1 MSLKKLAIILFS
13 LVFVVLTADIV
24 VKAEQEKVLTVDE
37 AIQLFQQQG
46 KKPAVVEGYIVG
58 FTQNPGKYT
67 KDPTKFG
74 DTNVAIAASP
84 DEVNADKIMPVQLP
98 IGDIRKAVNVKDH
111 PENMGKKVRLTGTL
125 DSYFSSPGLKSITN
139 YAFQDKDNQKVS
151 DVIASPNGG
160 EVEKGT
166 AVTLSTVTEGA
177 TIYYTL
183 DGSNPT
189 SQSIRYS
196 EQIILNENSV
206 MKAIAVKEGFENS
219 ATSTFAYT
227 MVKNEPTRIHDIQ
240 GKSHISPYKGKEV
253 KAVTGI
259 VTQVDKSGF
268 YIQDPQPDDDPATSE
283 GIYVYKKD
291 GGAKVGD
298 LVSVDGLVE
307 EFIGQGYADRFD
319 TDLSITEIKAKSLI
333 VKESNQPLPKA
344 VVLGENGVKIPDTII
359 DNDGFGI
366 FDPAEDAIDFY
377 ESLEGMLVTVPQ
389 PKVIGPQKNGNLYV
403 TTANGSQKVTTKFGT
418 PLLQAD
424 NANPERLSI
433 KVARNYV
440 AKAGDQ
446 LLGDITGIV
455 GYDYGNYR
463 ISPIGE
469 LPALQDG
476 GFKQLGANIQP
487 RLDKLTVATYN
498 IENFSANKK
507 DTSDEKVRRLAYA
520 IKYNLKMPDIIGVE
534 EMQDNNGAIN
544 DGTTDAKLSA
554 QRLINAIQEIRG
566 PKYEY
571 VEIAPE
577 NNKDGGAPG
586 ANIRVGF
593 FYNPS
598 RVKLAQKPVLLEKNV
613 VRIGENNTLFDDT
626 RKPLAAEFTFQGQNI
641 VVIANHLNSKL
652 GDASPFG
659 KIQPLVLK
667 SEAKRVQLA
676 EEVNGFVKGI
686 QERHANAP
694 VVVVGDMNDFE
705 FSKPMQ
711 ALKGNI
717 MKEMLE
723 TVPQENRYTY
733 IHDGN
738 AQVLDHI
745 FVTNNI
751 APHTI
756 VDPVHLNSNIM
767 DENGRMSDHD
777 PVLAQIDLKKAS

>member
-1 MSLKKLAIILFS
+1 MKKLAVIFFS
-13 LVFVVLTADIV
+13 FLFVVLVSGVSA
-24 VKAEQEKVLTVDE
+24 KAEQQQVLTVDG

-58 FTQNPGKYT
+58 YTQNPGKYT
-67 KDPTKFG
+67 KDPAKFG
-74 DTNVAIAASP
+74 DSNVAIAASP

-98 IGDIRKAVNVKDH
+98 IGELRKAVNVKDH

-125 DSYFSSPGLKSITN
+125 DSYFSSPGLKSVTN
-139 YAFQDKDNQKVS
+139 YVFQDKEMQKVS

-189 SQSIRYS
+189 PQSIRYN

-206 MKAIAVKEGFENS
+206 IKAVAVKDGLENS
-219 ATSTFAYT
+219 AITTFSFT
-227 MVKNEPTRIHDIQ
+227 MIKNEPVRIHDIQ
-240 GKSHISPYKGKEV
+240 GKSHISPYKGKDV

-268 YIQDPQPDDDPATSE
+268 YIQDPQPDEDPATSE

-291 GGAKVGD
+291 SGVKVGD
-298 LVSVDGLVE
+298 SVSVDGQVE

-319 TDLSITEIKAKSLI
+319 TDLSITEIKAKLVI
-333 VKESNQPLPKA
+333 VKESNQPLPKS
-344 VVLGENGVKIPDTII
+344 VVLGENGVKIPDAII

-507 DTSDEKVRRLAYA
+507 ETSDEKVRRLAYA
-520 IKYNLKMPDIIGVE
+520 IKYNLKMPDIIGVQ
-534 EMQDNNGAIN
+534 EMQDNNGTMN

-554 QRLINAIQEIRG
+554 QRLIDAIQAIRG

-571 VEIAPE
+571 VEVAPE

-641 VVIANHLNSKL
+641 VVISNHLNSKL

-667 SEAKRVQLA
+667 SETRRVELAK
-676 EEVNGFVKGI
+676 EVNGFVKGI
-686 QERHANAP
+686 QGRHANAP

-711 ALKGNI
+711 ALKGDI

-738 AQVLDHI
+738 AQALDHI

-756 VDPVHLNSNIM
+756 VDPVHLNSNVM

>member
-1 MSLKKLAIILFS
+1 MSLKKLAVIFFS
-13 LVFVVLTADIV
+13 FLFVVLVSGVSA
-24 VKAEQEKVLTVDE
+24 KAEQQQVLTVDG

-58 FTQNPGKYT
+58 YTQNPGKYT
-67 KDPTKFG
+67 KDPAKFG
-74 DTNVAIAASP
+74 DSNVAIAASP

-98 IGDIRKAVNVKDH
+98 IGELRKAVNVKDH

-125 DSYFSSPGLKSITN
+125 DSYFSSPGLKSVTN
-139 YAFQDKDNQKVS
+139 YVFQDKEMQKVS

-189 SQSIRYS
+189 PQSIRYN

-206 MKAIAVKEGFENS
+206 IKAVAVKDGLENS
-219 ATSTFAYT
+219 AITTFSFT
-227 MVKNEPTRIHDIQ
+227 MIKNEPVRIHDIQ
-240 GKSHISPYKGKEV
+240 GKSHISPYKGKDV

-268 YIQDPQPDDDPATSE
+268 YIQDPQPDEDPATSE

-291 GGAKVGD
+291 SGVKVGD
-298 LVSVDGLVE
+298 SVSVDGQVE

-319 TDLSITEIKAKSLI
+319 TDLSITEIKAKLVI
-333 VKESNQPLPKA
+333 VKESNQPLPKS
-344 VVLGENGVKIPDTII
+344 VVLGENGVKIPDAII

-507 DTSDEKVRRLAYA
+507 ETSDEKVRRLAYA
-520 IKYNLKMPDIIGVE
+520 IKYNLKMPDIIGVQ
-534 EMQDNNGAIN
+534 EMQDNNGTMN

-554 QRLINAIQEIRG
+554 QRLIDAIQAIRG

-571 VEIAPE
+571 VEVAPE

-641 VVIANHLNSKL
+641 VVISNHLNSKL

-667 SEAKRVQLA
+667 SETRRVELAK
-676 EEVNGFVKGI
+676 EVNGFVKGI
-686 QERHANAP
+686 QGRHANAP

-711 ALKGNI
+711 ALKGDI

-738 AQVLDHI
+738 AQALDHI

-756 VDPVHLNSNIM
+756 VDPVHLNSNVM

>member
-1 MSLKKLAIILFS
+1 MKKLAIIFFS
-13 LVFVVLTADIV
+13 FVFVLLAVDIV
-24 VKAEQEKVLTVDE
+24 AKAEQEQVLTVDE

-46 KKPAVVEGYIVG
+46 KKQAAVEGYIVG
-58 FTQNPGKYT
+58 YTQNAGKYT
-67 KDPTKFG
+67 KEPAKFG

-98 IGDIRKAVNVKDH
+98 IGEVRKAVNVKDH

-125 DSYFSSPGLKSITN
+125 DSYFSSPGLKAVTA
-139 YAFQDKDNQKVS
+139 YAFQDKETQKVS

-166 AVTLSTVTEGA
+166 AVTLSTRAEGA
-177 TIYYTL
+177 AIYYTL

-189 SQSIRYS
+189 SQSIRYN

-206 MKAIAVKEGFENS
+206 IKAIAVKEGFENS
-219 ATSTFAYT
+219 NIATFSFT
-227 MVKNEPTRIHDIQ
+227 MIKNEPVRIHDIQ
-240 GKSHISPYKGKEV
+240 GKSHISSYNGKDV

-268 YIQDPQPDDDPATSE
+268 YMQDPQSDEDPATSE

-291 GGAKVGD
+291 SGVKVGD
-298 LVSVDGLVE
+298 LVSVDGQVE

-319 TDLSITEIKAKSLI
+319 TDLSITEIKAKYVI
-333 VKESNQPLPKA
+333 VKENNQKLPEA

-389 PKVIGPQKNGNLYV
+389 PKVVGPQKNGNLYV

-418 PLLQAD
+418 PLLKAD

-440 AKAGDQ
+440 AKSGDQ
-446 LLGDITGIV
+446 LLGDVTGIV

-463 ISPIGE
+463 ISPIAE

-487 RLDKLTVATYN
+487 RLDKLTIATYN

-520 IKYNLKMPDIIGVE
+520 IKYNLKMPDIIGVQ
-534 EMQDNNGAIN
+534 EMQDNNGTMN
-544 DGTTDAKLSA
+544 DGTTDASLSA
-554 QRLINAIQEIRG
+554 KRLIDAIQAIRG

-613 VRIGENNTLFDDT
+613 VRIGQNNTLFDDT

-641 VVIANHLNSKL
+641 VVISNHLNSKL

-667 SEAKRVQLA
+667 SEARRVQLA

-686 QERHANAP
+686 QGRHANAP
-694 VVVVGDMNDFE
+694 VVALGDMNDFD

-711 ALKGNI
+711 ALKGDI

-756 VDPVHLNSNIM
+756 VDPVHLNSNVM
-767 DENGRMSDHD
+767 EEHGRMSDHD

>member
-1 MSLKKLAIILFS
+1 MKKLAIIFFS
-13 LVFVVLTADIV
+13 LVFVVLVSDV
-24 VKAEQEKVLTVDE
+24 VAKAEQEQVLTVDE

-58 FTQNPGKYT
+58 YTQNPGKYT
-67 KDPTKFG
+67 KDTAKFG

-98 IGDIRKAVNVKDH
+98 IGEVRKAVNVKDH

-125 DSYFSSPGLKSITN
+125 DSYFSSPGLKSVTN
-139 YAFQDKDNQKVS
+139 YVFQDKETQKVS

-189 SQSIRYS
+189 TQSIRYN
-196 EQIILNENSV
+196 ERIILNENSV
-206 MKAIAVKEGFENS
+206 IKAIAVKEGFENT
-219 ATSTFAYT
+219 ATSTFSYT
-227 MVKNEPTRIHDIQ
+227 MIKNEPVRIHDIQ
-240 GKSHISPYKGKEV
+240 GKSHISPYKGKDV

-268 YIQDPQPDDDPATSE
+268 YMQDPQPDEDPATSE

-291 GGAKVGD
+291 GGVKVGD
-298 LVSVDGLVE
+298 SVSVDGQVE
-307 EFIGQGYADRFD
+307 EFIGAGYADRFD
-319 TDLSITEIKAKSLI
+319 TDLSITEIKAKLVI
-333 VKESNQPLPKA
+333 VNESNQTLPKA
-344 VVLGENGVKIPDTII
+344 VVLGENGVKIPDAII

-366 FDPAEDAIDFY
+366 FDPTEDAIDFY

-446 LLGDITGIV
+446 LLGDVTGTV

-463 ISPIGE
+463 ISPIGDF
-469 LPALQDG
+469 PALQDG

-507 DTSDEKVRRLAYA
+507 ETSDEKVRRLAYA
-520 IKYNLKMPDIIGVE
+520 IKYNLKMPDIIGVQ
-534 EMQDNNGAIN
+534 EMQDNNGTVN

-554 QRLINAIQEIRG
+554 QRLIDAIQEIRG

-613 VRIGENNTLFDDT
+613 VRIGENNALFDDT

-641 VVIANHLNSKL
+641 VVISNHLNSKL

-667 SEAKRVQLA
+667 SEARRVQLA

-686 QERHANAP
+686 QGRHANAP

-711 ALKGNI
+711 ALKGDI

-738 AQVLDHI
+738 AQALDHI

-767 DENGRMSDHD
+767 EENGRMSDHD

>member
-1 MSLKKLAIILFS
+1 MKKLAIIFFS
-13 LVFVVLTADIV
+13 LVFVVLVADIV
-24 VKAEQEKVLTVDE
+24 AKAEQEQVLTVDE

-46 KKPAVVEGYIVG
+46 KKQAVVEGYIVG
-58 FTQNPGKYT
+58 YTQNPGKYT
-67 KDPTKFG
+67 KDPAKFG

-98 IGDIRKAVNVKDH
+98 IGEVRKAVNVKDH
-111 PENMGKKVRLTGTL
+111 PENIGKKVRLTGTL
-125 DSYFSSPGLKSITN
+125 DSYFSSPGLKSVTA
-139 YAFQDKDNQKVS
+139 YAFQDRENQKVS
-151 DVIASPNGG
+151 DVTANPNGG

-166 AVTLSTVTEGA
+166 AVTLSTATEGA

-189 SQSIRYS
+189 AQSIRYN
-196 EQIILNENSV
+196 EPIILNENSV
-206 MKAIAVKEGFENS
+206 IKAIAVKEGLEDS
-219 ATSTFAYT
+219 RIATFSFTI
-227 MVKNEPTRIHDIQ
+227 VKNEPIHIHDIQ
-240 GKSHISPYKGKEV
+240 GKSHISAYNGKDV
-253 KAVTGI
+253 KTVTAI
-259 VTQVDKSGF
+259 VTQVDKNGF
-268 YIQDPQPDDDPATSE
+268 YMQDPQPDEDPATSE

-291 GGAKVGD
+291 GGVKVGD
-298 LVSVDGLVE
+298 LVSVDGQVE
-307 EFIGQGYADRFD
+307 EFIGPGYAERFD
-319 TDLSITEIKAKSLI
+319 TDLSTTEIKAKRVIIKASDQ
-333 VKESNQPLPKA
+333 KLPEA
-344 VVLGENGVKIPDTII
+344 IVLGENGVKIPDQVI
-359 DNDGFGI
+359 DNDGLGT
-366 FDPAEDAIDFY
+366 FDPAEDTIDFY
-377 ESLEGMLVTVPQ
+377 ESLEGMLVTLPQ
-389 PKVIGPQKNGNLYV
+389 PKVIEPQKNGNLYV
-403 TTANGSQKVTTKFGT
+403 TIANGSQKVSTKFGT

-424 NANPERLSI
+424 NLNPERLSV

-446 LLGDITGIV
+446 LLGDVTGIV

-463 ISPIGE
+463 IAPIKE

-487 RLDKLTVATYN
+487 RLDKLTIATYN

-507 DTSDEKVRRLAYA
+507 ETSDEKVRRLAYA
-520 IKYNLKMPDIIGVE
+520 IKYNLKMPDIIGVQ
-534 EMQDNNGAIN
+534 EMQDNNGTIN
-544 DGTTDAKLSA
+544 DGTTDASLSA
-554 QRLINAIQEIRG
+554 KRLIDAIQEMHG

-593 FYNPS
+593 FYNSS
-598 RVKLAQKPVLLEKNV
+598 RVKLAQTPVLLEKNV
-613 VRIGENNTLFDDT
+613 VRIGENNALFDDT

-641 VVIANHLNSKL
+641 VVISNHLNSKL
-652 GDASPFG
+652 GDAPPFG

-711 ALKGNI
+711 ALKGDI

-733 IHDGN
+733 IHEGN

-756 VDPVHLNSNIM
+756 IDPVHLNTNVM
-767 DENGRMSDHD
+767 EEDGRMSDHD